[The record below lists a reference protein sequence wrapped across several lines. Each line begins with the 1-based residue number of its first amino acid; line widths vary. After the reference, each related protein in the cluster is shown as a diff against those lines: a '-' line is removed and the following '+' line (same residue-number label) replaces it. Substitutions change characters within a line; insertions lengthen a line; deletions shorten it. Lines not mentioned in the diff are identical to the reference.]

1 MSILTPSCHQVRI
14 LIMMRQ
20 KISTLLEPAL
30 FRQVKLESARRNK
43 QISEILSEALE
54 SYFLQ
59 QGRKRRSEVV
69 AESWASLPLEPL
81 KVKRII
87 EEEEGLFDS

>member
-1 MSILTPSCHQVRI
+1 
-14 LIMMRQ
+14 MMRQ

-30 FRQVKLESARRNK
+30 FRQLKLEAARRNK

-54 SYFLQ
+54 RYFQ
-59 QGRKRRSEVV
+59 QKGRGRRSEVV
-69 AESWASLPLEPL
+69 AETWAALPLNPQQ
-81 KVKRII
+81 VKRII